1 LKSAAFLCLATLSFI
16 APVFAQQSQH
26 SKEGASLVRKR
37 VYVDGKPIAAG
48 KVITKDGDTY
58 VDAAALAEAF
68 GASVESSE
76 GGLTI
81 TSPAKPGCDC
91 EKTSAGGQPIS
102 EQFRRDVAGVAD
114 EIESLRA
121 VVRMKEKVPIGSKF
135 DEIDDRLSLST
146 VHAQTSADW
155 AVYYALSFA
164 NNSLAIVYYKQ
175 SRGVPSQD
183 LQGDQ
188 LDSTICAMESKF
200 AVMKGA
206 LLPGGSCSVFK
217 RWEAQLPLNPPE
229 PTDKE

>member
-1 LKSAAFLCLATLSFI
+1 LASLSFI
-16 APVFAQQSQH
+16 AAAVAQQLPH
-26 SKEGASLVRKR
+26 PKEASPAVRKR
-37 VYVDGKPIAAG
+37 VYVDGKVIASG
-48 KVITKDGDTY
+48 KVLAKDGNTY
-58 VDAAALAEAF
+58 VDITTLAEAL
-68 GASVESSE
+68 GASVKSGE
-76 GGLTI
+76 GGLMI
-81 TSPAKPGCDC
+81 TSPARPSCES
-91 EKTSAGGQPIS
+91 EKTSVEGQPIS
-102 EQFRRDVAGVAD
+102 EQFRHDVAEVAD

-135 DEIDDRLSLST
+135 DKIDDKLSVST

-200 AVMKGA
+200 AVMKGV
-206 LLPGGSCSVFK
+206 LLPGGSCSVFQ
-217 RWEAQLPLNPPE
+217 RWEAQLPVNPPE
-229 PTDKE
+229 SADKE